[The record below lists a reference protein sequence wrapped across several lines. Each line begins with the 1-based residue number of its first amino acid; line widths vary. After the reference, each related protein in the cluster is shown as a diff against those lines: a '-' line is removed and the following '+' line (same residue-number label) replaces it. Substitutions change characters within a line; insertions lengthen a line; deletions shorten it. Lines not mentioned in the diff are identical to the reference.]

1 MNVRG
6 SAAARA
12 MAGLGDGGDRAVRAI
27 RATPRTLR
35 EALSARRERWIFGIA
50 GTLILVLYLLAIG
63 DLAISTTG
71 RWSSAPGVRIA
82 PDALFKS
89 RAPWLFE
96 PVLELHVG
104 AYLAAFLSPI
114 NLLLGVSVAALA
126 GLNISVAAY
135 GARQAVACRRP
146 GYSRSLAVLPAFL
159 LGFACCVPT
168 FVLALG
174 AGTAAAILPVLL
186 PIRPLFYPL
195 TLVLLLGA
203 LVWGGH
209 RVRSA
214 RSDAMAAV
222 TPDGDSPAARPD
234 PPAEHHR
241 TEHQGSQHTDQRES
255 ADSVDRR

>member
-1 MNVRG
+1 MSALAHSMARLGNGGDHVVR
-6 SAAARA
+6 AAR
-12 MAGLGDGGDRAVRAI
+12 D
-27 RATPRTLR
+27 TPGTLR
-35 EALSARRERWIFGIA
+35 ETLSARRERWIFGIA
-50 GTLILVLYLLAIG
+50 TTIILVLYLLAIG
-63 DLAISTTG
+63 DLAISASG

-82 PDALFKS
+82 PDGLFRA

-96 PVLELHVG
+96 PVLELHAG
-104 AYLAAFLSPI
+104 AHLAAFLSPI
-114 NLLLGVSVAALA
+114 NVLLGATVAALA
-126 GLNISVAAY
+126 GLNIAVAAY

-195 TLVLLLGA
+195 TLGLLVGV

-209 RVRSA
+209 RVRSVRA
-214 RSDAMAAV
+214 GRSAC
-222 TPDGDSPAARPD
+222 
-234 PPAEHHR
+234 
-241 TEHQGSQHTDQRES
+241 
-255 ADSVDRR
+255 